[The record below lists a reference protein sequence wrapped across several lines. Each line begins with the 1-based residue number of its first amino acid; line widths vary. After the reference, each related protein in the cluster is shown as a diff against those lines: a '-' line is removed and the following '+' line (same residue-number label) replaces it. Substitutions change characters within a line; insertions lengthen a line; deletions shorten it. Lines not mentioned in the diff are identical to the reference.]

1 MDSRRKFLG
10 KVASGLAGTLA
21 AVPARA
27 LGASDRIRVGIIGVG
42 DRGLEL
48 VNQIR
53 ACDNAEVVGL
63 ADIYTKRLEKAAS
76 FAPNAATFADFRR
89 LLDDSSIDAVV
100 IATPPHLHAEQFSA
114 ALDAGKH
121 VYQEKILANTLN
133 QAKRMRASHIKDRNK
148 HVVQIGHQACSF
160 GHLSDVEQFMT
171 PAERIGKI
179 SALVMRN
186 YRNTPRGKAQWARPA
201 LMTADV
207 NAQNIAWESFAGEN
221 PASRFDANR
230 FIHWRYFW
238 DYSGGNVSENMSQ
251 QLAFWYKA
259 LQLHIP
265 HSASMSGGIY
275 LWDDGRE
282 TPDTMDVSLDQ
293 PEHLLVSWS
302 SGFGNNQLGVTED
315 LLGSHGTISRGNH
328 VRYTP
333 QKINR
338 PDDVERIGR
347 AGHVPHAHLDNFF
360 DSIRTSREP
369 NCPFEVGYRVSVACI
384 MAVES
389 FRTGRAVRWN
399 AETEEIV

>member
-27 LGASDRIRVGIIGVG
+27 LGASDRIRVGIIGAG
-42 DRGLEL
+42 DRGMEL
-48 VNQIR
+48 LNQIR
-53 ACDNAEVVGL
+53 VCDNAEVVAF
-63 ADIYTKRLEKAAS
+63 ADVYGKRLEKAAS
-76 FAPNAATFADFRR
+76 FVPTAATFSDYRR
-89 LLDDSSIDAVV
+89 VLDDTSIDAIV
-100 IATPPHLHAEQFSA
+100 IATPPHLHAEQFVD
-114 ALDAGKH
+114 ALAAGKH
-121 VYQEKILANTLN
+121 VYQEKTLANTLD
-133 QAKRMRASHIKDRNK
+133 QAKRMRAAYSQDRGK
-148 HVVQIGHQACSF
+148 HVVQVGHQACSF
-160 GHLSDVEQFMT
+160 GHYADVEQFMT
-171 PAERIGKI
+171 ADRLGQV

-201 LMTADV
+201 LLTSDV
-207 NAQNIAWESFAGEN
+207 NPQNVAWDSFEREADTE
-221 PASRFDANR
+221 FDANR

-259 LQLHIP
+259 LQLKIP
-265 HSASMSGGIY
+265 QSATMSGGLY
-275 LWDDGRE
+275 LWNDGRE
-282 TPDTMDVSLDQ
+282 VPDTMDVSLDQ
-293 PEHLLVSWS
+293 PEQMLVSWS

-333 QKINR
+333 QKVNR
-338 PDDVERIGR
+338 PDDSERIGR
-347 AGHVPHAHLDNFF
+347 AGHVPHAHMENFF

-369 NCPFEVGYRVSVACI
+369 NCIFELGYRVTVACI

-389 FRTGRAVRWN
+389 YRTGRTVRWN
-399 AETEEIV
+399 ADTEEIV